1 MAKIELKPEE
11 YLPQPATK
19 KDYGIGSVGCG
30 NIARNAHL
38 KAYRHFGYRV
48 VHACDINAEN
58 LKAAVEEFEIPRG
71 TTELDELLADPEVEI
86 VDLAVHANQRRP
98 LVEKIAEAGKHIF
111 SQKPFAMDFQEAAE
125 MVEICEDAGV
135 TLMINQQ
142 ARWAPQH
149 AAIKWFIEQG
159 HLGHVYNVMH
169 VIRGYQD
176 RADSWFTA
184 LENAVIV
191 DHGCHYIDLSRHF
204 TGLTPE
210 RVKCTNTWVP
220 GQNGVTPMI
229 YSMTLE
235 YEPEAKIMSTLHF
248 NDICYAEPLFDYTW
262 WVDGTEGSV
271 RAGRAELSFAAK
283 DDEAEQSFK
292 LEGSWFPDAFGGSMA
307 EMMNALTEERE
318 PLTSGR
324 DNLDTVRIA
333 YAAVMSSNEGRAVAV
348 SEVG

>member
-1 MAKIELKPEE
+1 MAAIKLKPKD
-11 YLPQPATK
+11 YLPQPAK
-19 KDYGIGSVGCG
+19 NRDYGIGIVGCG

-38 KAYRHFGYRV
+38 KAYRAFGYRV
-48 VHACDINAEN
+48 VHACDINEEN
-58 LKAAVEEFEIPRG
+58 LKAAVEEYNIPEG
-71 TTELDELLADPEVEI
+71 TTDLDELLADPAVEI

-98 LVEKIAEAGKHIF
+98 LVERIAEAGKPIF
-111 SQKPFAMDFQEAAE
+111 SQKPFAMQYQEAVE
-125 MVEICEDAGV
+125 MVEICERAGV
-135 TLMINQQ
+135 PLMINQQ

-149 AAIKWFIEQG
+149 AVIKWFIDEG
-159 HLGHVYNVMH
+159 LLGHVYNVMH
-169 VIRGYQD
+169 VIRSYQD
-176 RADSWFTA
+176 RPDHWFSK

-210 RVKCTNTWVP
+210 RVKCTNTRVP

-235 YEPEAKIMSTLHF
+235 YEPEAQVMSTLHF
-248 NDICYAEPLFDYTW
+248 NDICYAPPLFDYTW

-271 RAGRAELSFAAK
+271 RAGRTEIAFAAK
-283 DDEAEQSFK
+283 DDEAEQTFE

-324 DNLDTVRIA
+324 DNLNTVRVA
-333 YAAVMSSNEGRAVAV
+333 YAAVISSNEGRTVEL
-348 SEVG
+348 SEIG